1 MNCNPGNRSAY
12 LIAKMLGWRELELYG
27 ADRFERLRGRR
38 NLNYLLQAHPEIAV
52 DCRFAQAV
60 RSREDATNCWL

>member
-1 MNCNPGNRSAY
+1 MNCNPQNRSAY

-38 NLNYLLQAHPEIAV
+38 NLIYLLRAHPEIAV
-52 DCRFAQAV
+52 DRRFAQPV
-60 RSREDATNCWL
+60 RSQDDAPN